1 MAAKKT
7 AAKSTTAKKTKT
19 TTTTPTKATASKPAA
34 AKEPVEQTPEQQSSR
49 RQKAA
54 IALMA
59 VAALLIAMAFIEG
72 ESAWRAVHNFMFGVF
87 GTCTYIWPV
96 MLIYVSVMLAMNKTF
111 GSISSNLIGVGISI
125 LLLCSAIH
133 IFSNPSEYFSLMT
146 LGDQIKT
153 AWRDYD
159 TFPSAGALG
168 ALVGGLLAKMAGKVG
183 DNKYYP
189 ADSQHNVP
197 HGTYPVPPRY
207 IYRQAHKAHERGY
220 QRTP

>member
-7 AAKSTTAKKTKT
+7 AAKSTAAKKKKT
-19 TTTTPTKATASKPAA
+19 TTTTPKKAPASKPAA
-34 AKEPVEQTPEQQSSR
+34 AKAEPVEQTPEQQSSR

-111 GSISSNLIGVGISI
+111 DIVESYRRRDINIAAVLGDTYFLEPVGI
-125 LLLCSAIH
+125 
-133 IFSNPSEYFSLMT
+133 
-146 LGDQIKT
+146 
-153 AWRDYD
+153 
-159 TFPSAGALG
+159 
-168 ALVGGLLAKMAGKVG
+168 LLAH
-183 DNKYYP
+183 D
-189 ADSQHNVP
+189 
-197 HGTYPVPPRY
+197 PR
-207 IYRQAHKAHERGY
+207 RSDKDRVEGL
-220 QRTP
+220 

>member
-7 AAKSTTAKKTKT
+7 AAKSTAAKKKKT
-19 TTTTPTKATASKPAA
+19 TTTTPKKAPASKPAA

-159 TFPSAGALG
+159 TFPSAGAVSYTHLTLPTIH
-168 ALVGGLLAKMAGKVG
+168 LV
-183 DNKYYP
+183 
-189 ADSQHNVP
+189 
-197 HGTYPVPPRY
+197 
-207 IYRQAHKAHERGY
+207 
-220 QRTP
+220 